1 MDKKYNQQVSDGVA
15 KTLAAIAI
23 AAVGG
28 LFFIPT
34 PTQKPLL
41 YSQFTQEQLDYE
53 PVLITVSVKNPIEM
67 EYDKTIRTPVEI
79 FKIKPPAITAMPDPT
94 PGIILHI
101 SSEEIVITARE
112 RTCLIRNVF
121 YEAGAE
127 PYEGKIAVAQVTWNR
142 LRSGA
147 WGRDLCGVIHA
158 PNQFSWTQDSV
169 KRNRP
174 LNGVQYAAV
183 QIAVDEF
190 LAGIRVSKLT
200 NATHF
205 HAAYVKPGWAKKDA
219 RLKQIGG
226 HVFYALK

>member
-1 MDKKYNQQVSDGVA
+1 MENKYNQKVSYCVA
-15 KTLAAIAI
+15 KSVVLATIAVVGMLSFI
-23 AAVGG
+23 VTPQQRPLPYSAV
-28 LFFIPT
+28 T
-34 PTQKPLL
+34 P
-41 YSQFTQEQLDYE
+41 EQLDYE
-53 PVLITVSVKNPIEM
+53 LIPSDQVPSNN
-67 EYDKTIRTPVEI
+67 YRNPVEI
-79 FKIKPPAITAMPDPT
+79 FKIKPPSITAMPDPN

-112 RTCLIRNVF
+112 RTCLVRNVF
-121 YEAGAE
+121 YEAGGE

-158 PNQFSWTQDSV
+158 PNQFSWTRDTV

-174 LNGVQYAAV
+174 LNGAQVAAV
-183 QIAVDEF
+183 QTAVDDF
-190 LAGIRVSKLT
+190 LSGIRVSKLN

-205 HAAYVKPGWAKKDA
+205 HASYVRPGWATSEA
-219 RLKQIGG
+219 RVKSIGG

>member
-34 PTQKPLL
+34 PSQKPLL
-41 YSQFTQEQLDYE
+41 YSQVTQEQLDYE
-53 PVLITVSVKNPIEM
+53 PVPVINKVDWEHDRNL
-67 EYDKTIRTPVEI
+67 RTPVEI
-79 FKIKPPAITAMPDPT
+79 FKIKPPTINNAIPDPN

-101 SSEEIVITARE
+101 SSEKISITARE
-112 RTCLIRNVF
+112 RNCLIRNVF
-121 YEAGAE
+121 YEAGGE
-127 PYEGKIAVAQVTWNR
+127 LHEGKIAVAQVTWNR

-147 WGRDLCGVIHA
+147 WGQDLCGVIHA
-158 PNQFSWTQDSV
+158 PNQFSWTRDSA

-174 LNGVQYAAV
+174 LNGAQVAAV
-183 QIAVDEF
+183 QSAVDEF
-190 LAGIRVSKLT
+190 LSGMRVSKLN

-205 HAAYVKPGWAKKDA
+205 HASYVRPSWATADA

>member
-1 MDKKYNQQVSDGVA
+1 MDKNYNQQVSDGVTKA
-15 KTLAAIAI
+15 LSAAIV
-23 AAVGG
+23 AAVYG
-28 LFFIPT
+28 LFFIST

-41 YSQFTQEQLDYE
+41 YSQVTQEQLDYE
-53 PVLITVSVKNPIEM
+53 PVPVINTVDWEHDRNL
-67 EYDKTIRTPVEI
+67 RTPVEI
-79 FKIKPPAITAMPDPT
+79 FKIKPPAIVKMRPDPN
-94 PGIILHI
+94 PGIILHV
-101 SSEEIVITARE
+101 SSEKISITARE

-127 PYEGKIAVAQVTWNR
+127 PHEGKIAVAQVTWNR

-158 PNQFSWTQDSV
+158 PNQFSWTLDPV

-174 LNGVQYAAV
+174 LNGAQVAAV

-190 LAGIRVSKLT
+190 LSGMRVSKLK

-205 HAAYVKPGWAKKDA
+205 HATYVNPRWATADT

>member
-1 MDKKYNQQVSDGVA
+1 
-15 KTLAAIAI
+15 
-23 AAVGG
+23 
-28 LFFIPT
+28 
-34 PTQKPLL
+34 
-41 YSQFTQEQLDYE
+41 
-53 PVLITVSVKNPIEM
+53 
-67 EYDKTIRTPVEI
+67 VEI
-79 FKIKPPAITAMPDPT
+79 FKIKPPAIIAMRPDPN
-94 PGIILHI
+94 PGIILYI
-101 SSEEIVITARE
+101 SSEKISITARE

-127 PYEGKIAVAQVTWNR
+127 PHEGKIAVAQVTWNR

-158 PNQFSWTQDSV
+158 PHQFSWTLDPV

-174 LNGVQYAAV
+174 LNGAQVAAV
-183 QIAVDEF
+183 QSAVDEF
-190 LAGIRVSKLT
+190 LSGLRVSKLT

-205 HAAYVKPGWAKKDA
+205 HATYVKPRWATADT

>member
-15 KTLAAIAI
+15 KTLAAVTIAV
-23 AAVGG
+23 VGG
-28 LFFIPT
+28 LFFLPT

-41 YSQFTQEQLDYE
+41 YSQVTQEQLDYE
-53 PVLITVSVKNPIEM
+53 PVTVYN
-67 EYDKTIRTPVEI
+67 TIDWEHDRTVRTPVEI
-79 FKIKPPAITAMPDPT
+79 FKIKPPAIVKMMPDPN

-101 SSEEIVITARE
+101 SSEQISITARE

-127 PYEGKIAVAQVTWNR
+127 PHEGKIAVAQVTWNR

-158 PNQFSWTQDSV
+158 PNQFSWSRDPV

-174 LNGVQYAAV
+174 LNGAQVAAV
-183 QIAVDEF
+183 QSAVDEF
-190 LAGIRVSKLT
+190 LAGMRVSKLN

-205 HAAYVKPGWAKKDA
+205 HAAYVSPSWAKKDA

>member
-1 MDKKYNQQVSDGVA
+1 MYKKYNQQVSDGVA
-15 KTLAAIAI
+15 KTLAAVTIAV
-23 AAVGG
+23 VGG
-28 LFFIPT
+28 LFFLPT

-41 YSQFTQEQLDYE
+41 YSQVTQEQLDYE
-53 PVLITVSVKNPIEM
+53 PIPVYNTIDWEHIRTV
-67 EYDKTIRTPVEI
+67 RTPVEI
-79 FKIKPPAITAMPDPT
+79 FKIKPPAIAMMPDPN

-101 SSEEIVITARE
+101 SSEQISITARE

-127 PYEGKIAVAQVTWNR
+127 PHEGKIAVAQVTWNR

-158 PNQFSWTQDSV
+158 PNQFSWTRDPV

-174 LNGVQYAAV
+174 LNGVQVAAV
-183 QIAVDEF
+183 QSAVDEF
-190 LAGIRVSKLT
+190 LSGMRVSKLK

-205 HAAYVKPGWAKKDA
+205 HATYVKPGWAKKDA

>member
-1 MDKKYNQQVSDGVA
+1 MDKNYNQQVSDGVA
-15 KTLAAIAI
+15 KTLAAMTIAV
-23 AAVGG
+23 VGV
-28 LFFIPT
+28 LFFIHT
-34 PTQKPLL
+34 PIQKPLL
-41 YSQFTQEQLDYE
+41 YSRVTHQQLDYR
-53 PVLITVSVKNPIEM
+53 PLPGVYTVDWEHN
-67 EYDKTIRTPVEI
+67 KTALTPVEI
-79 FKIKPPAITAMPDPT
+79 FKIKPPSINAIADPN

-142 LRSGA
+142 LLSGA

-158 PNQFSWTQDSV
+158 PNQFSWTRDPV

-174 LNGVQYAAV
+174 LNGAQVAAV
-183 QIAVDEF
+183 QLAVDEF
-190 LAGIRVSKLT
+190 LAGMRVSKLT

-205 HAAYVKPGWAKKDA
+205 HATYVNPRWATADT

>member
-1 MDKKYNQQVSDGVA
+1 MYKKYNQQVSDGVA
-15 KTLAAIAI
+15 KTLAAVTIAV
-23 AAVGG
+23 VGG
-28 LFFIPT
+28 LFFLPT

-41 YSQFTQEQLDYE
+41 YSQVTQEQLDYE
-53 PVLITVSVKNPIEM
+53 PIPVYNTIDWEHIRTV
-67 EYDKTIRTPVEI
+67 RTPVEI
-79 FKIKPPAITAMPDPT
+79 FKIKPPAIAMMPDPN

-101 SSEEIVITARE
+101 SSEQISITARE

-127 PYEGKIAVAQVTWNR
+127 PHEGKIAVAQVTWNR

-158 PNQFSWTQDSV
+158 PNQFSWTRDPV

-174 LNGVQYAAV
+174 LNGVQVDAV
-183 QIAVDEF
+183 QSAVDEF
-190 LAGIRVSKLT
+190 LSGMRVSKLK

-205 HAAYVKPGWAKKDA
+205 HATYVKPRWAKKDA